1 MYYRRKVALALIQAF
16 GGKLGKLDFQKLLFL
31 LAQTQTKPA
40 YDFVPYK
47 YGCYSFQ
54 ANADMQTMIHYQ
66 QVAEHSKNSSDK
78 PDTWKKADDIDYF
91 AQLSVGDQR
100 AIKQLKEQF
109 GDFTTDK
116 LIAHTYRKFPYYAI
130 HSRIADKMLSAAEL
144 QLVSELKP
152 FNAGM
157 GLFSIGYEGKSLEQ
171 YINTLIQH
179 DIRLLCDVR
188 KNSKSMKFGFS
199 KNQLQYACK
208 AVGIEFVHIP
218 NLGIDSDKRQTLN
231 TQEDY
236 DLLFAEYRSTT
247 LRSEQQNVA
256 ALAALVEKHQRVAIT
271 CFEANIHQ
279 CHRKHLA
286 DAVVALPGWC
296 HAMEHI

>member
-31 LAQTQTKPA
+31 LSKTQSKPA
-40 YDFVPYK
+40 YDFVPYM

-54 ANADMQTMIHYQ
+54 ANADMQTMMVYDQIKEHFKST
-66 QVAEHSKNSSDK
+66 AERADA
-78 PDTWKKADDIDYF
+78 WIKADDIDYIS
-91 AQLSVGDQR
+91 QLTGTDHQ
-100 AIKQLKEQF
+100 AILQLIAKF

-116 LIAHTYRKFPYYAI
+116 LIGHTYRNFPYYAI
-130 HSRIADKMLSAAEL
+130 HSRIADKVLSPEELHKVNAA
-144 QLVSELKP
+144 KP
-152 FNAGM
+152 FSLNT
-157 GLFSIGYEGKSLEQ
+157 GLYSIGYEGKNLEQ
-171 YINTLIQH
+171 YINTLIAH

-188 KNSKSMKFGFS
+188 KNSKSMKYGFS

-208 AVGIEFVHIP
+208 AVGIEFLHLP
-218 NLGIDSDKRQTLN
+218 SLGIDSDKRATLN
-231 TQEDY
+231 TQADY
-236 DLLFAEYRSTT
+236 DLLFDEYRSTT
-247 LRSEQQNVA
+247 LRAQQNDIA
-256 ALAALVEKHQRVAIT
+256 SLATLVETYKRVAIT

-296 HAMEHI
+296 HN